1 MLFVKVTQPPDLSAA
16 LEIFTLLVDSQKM
29 RAEWRSVCR
38 GSGALCVM
46 VGGAKERQLLCADRV
61 DLEQKVGN
69 PVCCRMVISTVNLF
83 VPKQF
88 LKGS

>member
-1 MLFVKVTQPPDLSAA
+1 MSAA
-16 LEIFTLLVDSQKM
+16 LEIFVLLVDRQKM

-38 GSGALCVM
+38 GSGGLCVM

-61 DLEQKVGN
+61 DLEEEVGSA
-69 PVCCRMVISTVNLF
+69 VCDRVVISVVNQL
-83 VPKQF
+83 VSEWF